1 MADDEKWELSREEI
15 EERLRKLNQE
25 KKAKGPTR
33 GGRSSGQ
40 GVKLL
45 YIRDFLYAHATKEHP
60 QNANRIQEFLA
71 SHGIE
76 ASTKTIYNDILRLQ
90 EDFDVPIA
98 YNKSKWGYY
107 ITEPEFKPYELRLMV
122 DSIQSSKFITQ
133 TEARTISQK
142 IAKLGDVYTR
152 PSLTDR
158 HAWVSDRVRSANDD
172 VVRDADRIHAAIA
185 SNRKI
190 RFSYFH
196 YTPNKENP
204 KKYSKN
210 GDFYTVSPYAMLW
223 DNGNYYLYAYTD
235 KGVFRTFRIDRM
247 ERISNPLMA
256 EREGQKEFKAEALTA
271 QEYKVFQMFHG
282 DQMKVRVR
290 FSNRFADAVIDQ
302 FGKTVMLIPEDE
314 KHFTATLPVELSPPF
329 FAWIATF
336 GRGAK
341 ILSPAAAVEK
351 MRDFLQRCSEMYN
364 DDGEK

>member
-1 MADDEKWELSREEI
+1 MADKDKWELSREEI

-107 ITEPEFKPYELRLMV
+107 ITESEFKPYELRLMV

-158 HAWVSDRVRSANDD
+158 HAWVADRVVIADCY
-172 VVRDADRIHAAIA
+172 VR
-185 SNRKI
+185 
-190 RFSYFH
+190 
-196 YTPNKENP
+196 
-204 KKYSKN
+204 
-210 GDFYTVSPYAMLW
+210 
-223 DNGNYYLYAYTD
+223 
-235 KGVFRTFRIDRM
+235 
-247 ERISNPLMA
+247 NPL
-256 EREGQKEFKAEALTA
+256 
-271 QEYKVFQMFHG
+271 
-282 DQMKVRVR
+282 
-290 FSNRFADAVIDQ
+290 
-302 FGKTVMLIPEDE
+302 
-314 KHFTATLPVELSPPF
+314 
-329 FAWIATF
+329 
-336 GRGAK
+336 
-341 ILSPAAAVEK
+341 
-351 MRDFLQRCSEMYN
+351 RCLC
-364 DDGEK
+364 